1 MAIEMEPEGK
11 KAMKKLARARAER
24 ARYKRNPNEEATAKP
39 GYNPGRLIV
48 DAKDYKGPKPWSM
61 KKARRMNKGL
71 NK

>member
-24 ARYKRNPNEEATAKP
+24 QRYKRNPNEEAMSKP
-39 GYNPGRLIV
+39 GYRPSPSVV